1 MMKGTCL
8 FSCKDAFFKLVH
20 TTSFNSSV
28 RLTHTALPS
37 CKRGGESNS
46 MLDSKSQHEGTLG
59 LAVSDV
65 PHRHLL
71 SQAYHP
77 GCCMLWLSS
86 YLLKLVTRMLTAL
99 QLGSPLG
106 ELNESQW
113 LLLPGCPQMRKAPKE
128 SKHINCSVW
137 VVCFT
142 CFDFQIKYNLYS

>member
-1 MMKGTCL
+1 MSSDLSSPSVLTTLLGWAALVPGGSESGRSRFCFPESRMKEGTEKMMKGTCL

-59 LAVSDV
+59 LAISGV

-99 QLGSPLG
+99 
-106 ELNESQW
+106 
-113 LLLPGCPQMRKAPKE
+113 
-128 SKHINCSVW
+128 
-137 VVCFT
+137 
-142 CFDFQIKYNLYS
+142 